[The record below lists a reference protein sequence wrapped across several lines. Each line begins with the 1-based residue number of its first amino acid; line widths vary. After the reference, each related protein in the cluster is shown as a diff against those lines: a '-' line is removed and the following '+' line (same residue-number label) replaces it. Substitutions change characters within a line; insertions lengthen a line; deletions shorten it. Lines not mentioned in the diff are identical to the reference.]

1 MDTSKDLV
9 ALLKNLSEGID
20 KNHFS
25 NYNESQVSQ
34 QFVIP
39 ILEKLGWNIKNAKE
53 VYPEFEIGD
62 GKRVD
67 YALFND
73 ENNNKKPKVIIE
85 VKRINAD
92 LDNAVEQLRNYANI
106 IEDEQE
112 DPFVCVA
119 TNGINWRIYVYNPK
133 NNSEIDLFLEIT
145 LDRPNK
151 DYFISFLGKE
161 TINNAIDNLKNFR
174 QYNIPNDEMQGHIT
188 KAWNSLF
195 VNDFLQREIAKM
207 INQIIFDEK
216 GQTFNEKSILKTD
229 FIKSK
234 LAAIKPDDKDIS
246 KSKLSGNIIK
256 IKKLHKSQ
264 QKVLVSCGTYKKIY
278 KNHTDAAKDLLGD
291 VIKVYGNEIIE
302 KYIAEREKG
311 KRRTYISKSQKEL
324 GDTTDSIWKTNN
336 GEKDAIQWFVN
347 FDLGRKQIKE
357 SILEPIF
364 KLINKEVRYYEG

>member
-9 ALLKNLSEGID
+9 ALLKNLSEGIN
-20 KNHFS
+20 KNDFDD
-25 NYNESQVSQ
+25 YNESQVSQ

-53 VYPEFEIGD
+53 VYPEFEVGE
-62 GKRVD
+62 GKRID

-106 IEDEQE
+106 IDDEQE
-112 DPFVCVA
+112 DAFVCVA
-119 TNGINWRIYVYNPK
+119 TNGINWRIYVYNLQK
-133 NNSEIDLFLEIT
+133 NSEIDLFLEIT

-151 DYFISFLGKE
+151 DYFIRFLGKE
-161 TINNAIDNLKNFR
+161 TINNAIDNLTNFR
-174 QYNIPNDEMQGHIT
+174 QYNIPIDEMQGHIT

-195 VNDFLQREIAKM
+195 INDFLQRKIAKM

-216 GQTFNEKSILKTD
+216 GQTFNEDTTIDD

>member
-9 ALLKNLSEGID
+9 ALLKNLSEGIN
-20 KNHFS
+20 KNDFDD
-25 NYNESQVSQ
+25 YNESQVSQ

-53 VYPEFEIGD
+53 VYPEFEVGE
-62 GKRVD
+62 GKRID

-106 IEDEQE
+106 IDDEQE
-112 DPFVCVA
+112 DAFVCVA

-234 LAAIKPDDKDIS
+234 LAAIKPDDMDIS
-246 KSKLSGNIIK
+246 KSLFSGNVIK
-256 IKKLHKSQ
+256 IKKPHKSQ
-264 QKVLVSCGTYKKIY
+264 QKVLVSCGIAYQKTYKTNK
-278 KNHTDAAKDLLGD
+278 DAVIDLLEY
-291 VIKVYGNEIIE
+291 VIKNDNRILEDYYISSDNYGN
-302 KYIAEREKG
+302 KHQ
-311 KRRTYISKSQKEL
+311 YISKSKEEM
-324 GDTTDSIWKTNN
+324 TNKSYPHSLDKGKWWIN
-336 GEKDAIQWFVN
+336 LKLSNE
-347 FDLGRKQIKE
+347 QIVRY
-357 SILEPIF
+357 ILKPVF
-364 KLINKEVRYYEG
+364 KLMGKEVRYYEG

>member
-1 MDTSKDLV
+1 
-9 ALLKNLSEGID
+9 
-20 KNHFS
+20 
-25 NYNESQVSQ
+25 
-34 QFVIP
+34 
-39 ILEKLGWNIKNAKE
+39 
-53 VYPEFEIGD
+53 
-62 GKRVD
+62 
-67 YALFND
+67 
-73 ENNNKKPKVIIE
+73 
-85 VKRINAD
+85 
-92 LDNAVEQLRNYANI
+92 
-106 IEDEQE
+106 
-112 DPFVCVA
+112 
-119 TNGINWRIYVYNPK
+119 
-133 NNSEIDLFLEIT
+133 
-145 LDRPNK
+145 
-151 DYFISFLGKE
+151 
-161 TINNAIDNLKNFR
+161 
-174 QYNIPNDEMQGHIT
+174 
-188 KAWNSLF
+188 
-195 VNDFLQREIAKM
+195 M

-216 GQTFNEKSILKTD
+216 GQTFNEDTTIDD